1 MNYLEIFDSEM
12 KEQNKEN
19 ESSLLLN
26 NIEIID
32 LLNNMINLKKE
43 NKNLK
48 KRINFLENLLKNS
61 LSKKSLEDYIT
72 NDLLIE
78 CNEKEKILY
87 NLIPDK
93 NLEVLYQVGE
103 LTFKRRKHYKKNNN
117 NQEKKIKLKK
127 ERKKT
132 MNKKNV
138 K

>member
-1 MNYLEIFDSEM
+1 MNNLEIFDSEM

-72 NDLLIE
+72 NDLLNE
-78 CNEKEKILY
+78 CNEKEKILF

-93 NLEVLYQVGE
+93 NLEVLYKVGE

-117 NQEKKIKLKK
+117 NQEKKKS
-127 ERKKT
+127 
-132 MNKKNV
+132 N
-138 K
+138 

>member
-1 MNYLEIFDSEM
+1 MNNLEIFDSEM
-12 KEQNKEN
+12 KEQKKEN

-72 NDLLIE
+72 NDLLNE
-78 CNEKEKILY
+78 CNEKEKILF

-117 NQEKKIKLKK
+117 NQEKKNQTKK
-127 ERKKT
+127 RKK
-132 MNKKNV
+132 KNNE
-138 K
+138 

>member
-1 MNYLEIFDSEM
+1 MNNLEIFDSEM

-72 NDLLIE
+72 NYLLNE
-78 CNEKEKILY
+78 CNEKEKILF

-117 NQEKKIKLKK
+117 NQEKK
-127 ERKKT
+127 
-132 MNKKNV
+132 N
-138 K
+138 

>member
-1 MNYLEIFDSEM
+1 MNNLEIFDSEM
-12 KEQNKEN
+12 KEQKKEN

-61 LSKKSLEDYIT
+61 LSKKSLEEYIT

-78 CNEKEKILY
+78 CNEKEKILF

-117 NQEKKIKLKK
+117 NQEKKNQTKK
-127 ERKKT
+127 RKK
-132 MNKKNV
+132 KNNE
-138 K
+138 

>member
-1 MNYLEIFDSEM
+1 MNNLEIFDSEM
-12 KEQNKEN
+12 KEQKKEH

-78 CNEKEKILY
+78 CNEKEKILF

-117 NQEKKIKLKK
+117 NQEKKNQTKK
-127 ERKKT
+127 RKK
-132 MNKKNV
+132 KNNE
-138 K
+138 

>member
-1 MNYLEIFDSEM
+1 MNNLEIFDSEM

-32 LLNNMINLKKE
+32 LLNNLINLKKE

-72 NDLLIE
+72 NNFLNK
-78 CNEKEKILY
+78 CNEKEKILF

-117 NQEKKIKLKK
+117 NQEKKNQTKK
-127 ERKKT
+127 RKK
-132 MNKKNV
+132 KNNE
-138 K
+138 

>member
-12 KEQNKEN
+12 KEQKKEN

-72 NDLLIE
+72 NDLLNE
-78 CNEKEKILY
+78 CNEKEKILF

-117 NQEKKIKLKK
+117 NQEKKNQTKK
-127 ERKKT
+127 RKK
-132 MNKKNV
+132 KNNE
-138 K
+138 

>member
-1 MNYLEIFDSEM
+1 MNNLEIFDSEM

-78 CNEKEKILY
+78 CNEKEKILFK
-87 NLIPDK
+87 LIPDK

-117 NQEKKIKLKK
+117 NQEKKNQTKK
-127 ERKKT
+127 RKK
-132 MNKKNV
+132 KNNE
-138 K
+138 

>member
-117 NQEKKIKLKK
+117 NQEKKNQTKK
-127 ERKKT
+127 RKK
-132 MNKKNV
+132 KNNE
-138 K
+138 

>member
-1 MNYLEIFDSEM
+1 
-12 KEQNKEN
+12 
-19 ESSLLLN
+19 
-26 NIEIID
+26 
-32 LLNNMINLKKE
+32 MINLKKE

-117 NQEKKIKLKK
+117 NQEKKNPHITKYFYFYK
-127 ERKKT
+127 EG
-132 MNKKNV
+132 KKNFALAIV
-138 K
+138 

>member
-1 MNYLEIFDSEM
+1 MNNLEIFDSEM
-12 KEQNKEN
+12 KEQKKEN

-78 CNEKEKILY
+78 CNEKEKILF

-117 NQEKKIKLKK
+117 NQEKKNQTKK
-127 ERKKT
+127 RKK
-132 MNKKNV
+132 KNNE
-138 K
+138 